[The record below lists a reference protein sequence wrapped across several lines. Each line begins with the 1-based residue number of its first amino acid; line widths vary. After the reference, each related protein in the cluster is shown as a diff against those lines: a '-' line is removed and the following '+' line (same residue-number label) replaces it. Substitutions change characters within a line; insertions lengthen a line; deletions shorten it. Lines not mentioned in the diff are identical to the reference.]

1 MWVKLSNNMVASR
14 YISYAPSFVTRK
26 LGGMQYALRSQGLID
41 FINLF
46 RHQSSLKEIEL
57 IR

>member
-1 MWVKLSNNMVASR
+1 MWVKLSNNMVASK

-46 RHQSSLKEIEL
+46 RHQSSLKEI
-57 IR
+57 